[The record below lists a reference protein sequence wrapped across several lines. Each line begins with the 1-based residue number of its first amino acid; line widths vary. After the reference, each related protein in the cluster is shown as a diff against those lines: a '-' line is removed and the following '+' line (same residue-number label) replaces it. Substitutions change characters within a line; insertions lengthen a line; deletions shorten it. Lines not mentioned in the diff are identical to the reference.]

1 MSGRKGDKKKRCNR
15 NYSKANYNHHKID
28 YKKTPINLVSFFC
41 YAMLFGIAITLVFL
55 FTSHGNIIS
64 KMFFNDTLDTGMD
77 FFHSIEYT
85 RGRDPYGYWRT
96 LYPPLANLCF
106 YLLFRLIPLN
116 VSSEWAS
123 DFSSGVQARGTSAD
137 LRVQQA
143 PMLLFIIFIILT
155 ALLTMMIIQKY
166 LFDNSQACLVGLC
179 MIFSYG
185 MLYAYERGNII
196 IVSML
201 CSMFFVLYKDSTN
214 KIVSELALIA
224 LAFAA
229 GLKLYPALFG
239 MLLLYDRQYWKAT
252 RTLIYGIL
260 LFIIPVLA
268 FHGGIS
274 NISIF
279 FEVLLS
285 HTSTEVVSAM
295 GYSFDKIVTS
305 ICLLIDALTGC
316 GINEKLLIEVI
327 PSLNIVVA
335 IVILLFGFLLKLYWQ
350 RSLVCATAMLLYSS
364 QGRYALIFLLIPIL
378 IMLKNEKEL
387 TRHNVVPFVFLVLS
401 QMLLP
406 VFDIN
411 NSSLYMIYG
420 RIQFCMVMLTLY
432 IVFVFSQQAYLL
444 LKGSPLL
451 EKIKSSRPF
460 KFSKRKQMDN

>member
-1 MSGRKGDKKKRCNR
+1 MSKRKDNKKKRSKR
-15 NYSKANYNHHKID
+15 NYTKANYSHNKINHQA
-28 YKKTPINLVSFFC
+28 TSINLVSFFC
-41 YAMLFGIAITLVFL
+41 YTMLLGITITLVFL
-55 FTSHGNIIS
+55 FISHGNIIS
-64 KMFFNDTLDTGMD
+64 KMFFSDTLDTGMD

-85 RGRDPYGYWRT
+85 RGRDPYDYWRT

-106 YLLFRLIPLN
+106 YLLFRLIPLD
-116 VSSEWAS
+116 VSSAWAS
-123 DFSSGVQARGTSAD
+123 DFSSGVQARGTFAD

-155 ALLTMMIIQKY
+155 ATLMMVMIQKY
-166 LFDNSQACLVGLC
+166 LFDNLQACLVGLC

-239 MLLLYDRQYWKAT
+239 ILLLYDHQYQKAI

-260 LFIIPVLA
+260 LFFIPVFA

-274 NISIF
+274 NIPIF
-279 FEVLLS
+279 LEVLFS
-285 HTSTEVVSAM
+285 HASTGVVSAI
-295 GYSFDKIVTS
+295 GYSFDKIITS
-305 ICLLIDALTGC
+305 ICLLVDGLTGC

-327 PSLNIVVA
+327 PSFNIVVA
-335 IVILLFGFLLKLYWQ
+335 ILMLLSGFLLKKYWQ
-350 RSLVCATAMLLYSS
+350 RVLVCVTAMLLYSS

-378 IMLKNEKEL
+378 VMLKNEKEL
-387 TRHNVVPFVFLVLS
+387 TRNNVVPFVFLVLS

-411 NSSLYMIYG
+411 GSSLYMIYG
-420 RIQFCMVMLTLY
+420 RIQICMFVLTLY
-432 IVFVFSQQAYLL
+432 IVLEFSQQAYFL
-444 LKGSPLL
+444 LKGTCLL
-451 EKIKSSRPF
+451 EKIRNRKLF
-460 KFSKRKQMDN
+460 KFSKKK